1 MNIQAKKV
9 LILYFKNMTV
19 GDYRVVLDYADMPLS
34 NFVIEYL
41 RKNEKFRE
49 TVFDCTHMWRASLLS
64 KGRGRKSGRGR
75 KGGSFLAEITVPAA
89 LLAATQYMKGGPSSY
104 RRTKRRG
111 SRRRNRGRSVRR
123 RRR

>member
-1 MNIQAKKV
+1 
-9 LILYFKNMTV
+9 MTAEMDEIAQGEAV
-19 GDYRVVLDYADMPLS
+19 DVMPNAEGFEEMQGIPGITGLTGGRRHGS
-34 NFVIEYL
+34 
-41 RKNEKFRE
+41 RR
-49 TVFDCTHMWRASLLS
+49 S

-75 KGGSFLAEITVPAA
+75 KGASFLAEITVPAA

>member
-1 MNIQAKKV
+1 MSGIGESS
-9 LILYFKNMTV
+9 MS
-19 GDYRVVLDYADMPLS
+19 GG
-34 NFVIEYL
+34 
-41 RKNEKFRE
+41 
-49 TVFDCTHMWRASLLS
+49 FDFSGMGGGRRRGSR

-89 LLAATQYMKGGPSSY
+89 LLAATQYMKGPSSY

-111 SRRRNRGRSVRR
+111 SRRRNRSSQRR

>member
-49 TVFDCTHMWRASLLS
+49 TVFDCTHMWPASLLS
-64 KGRGRKSGRGR
+64 KSRGRKS
-75 KGGSFLAEITVPAA
+75 VP
-89 LLAATQYMKGGPSSY
+89 
-104 RRTKRRG
+104 
-111 SRRRNRGRSVRR
+111 
-123 RRR
+123 